1 MANGISNVETV
12 RTLAFVKNTG
22 QVARGNQ
29 AAAPQRGGESLP
41 QEGKVP
47 PEKVANPA
55 GLGQAVDRINSV
67 IQNVQRDL
75 SFNLDE
81 DSGRTVIRVVDS
93 KSGKLIRQ
101 IPSEEVLALVRHLQS
116 MEESVGDQAEMT
128 QGIIFSE
135 VT

>member
-1 MANGISNVETV
+1 MANGISNVESL

-22 QVARGNQ
+22 QVARGSQ
-29 AAAPQRGGESLP
+29 AAAPARGGESLP
-41 QEGKVP
+41 LEGKVA
-47 PEKVANPA
+47 PEKAASPA
-55 GLGQAVDRINSV
+55 DLDQAVTRINSV

-81 DSGRTVIRVVDS
+81 DSGRTVISVVDS

-101 IPSEEVLALVRHLQS
+101 IPSEEVLAIVRHLKD
-116 MEESVGDQAEMT
+116 MEENAAGQGEMA
-128 QGIIFSE
+128 QGMIFSD

>member
-1 MANGISNVETV
+1 MANGISNVESI

-22 QVARGNQ
+22 QVANRDP
-29 AAAPQRGGESLP
+29 AAAQVKRGESLP
-41 QEGKVP
+41 TDGNNP
-47 PEKVANPA
+47 PDKAADAAELN
-55 GLGQAVDRINSV
+55 QAVTRINSV

-93 KSGKLIRQ
+93 QSGKLIRQ
-101 IPSEEVLALVRHLQS
+101 IPSEEVLAIVRHLQD
-116 MEESVGDQAEMT
+116 MEESAAGQAEVA
-128 QGIIFSE
+128 QGIIFSD